1 VIYSFFWDITQHS
14 RLLFAD
20 ISGQPVSPIFEGH
33 AVQSWTTGP
42 LEMGPIGCPEVLV
55 TNCQS
60 AVCNVTEEH
69 GSDSHH
75 DGSMESH
82 RSTCNL

>member
-1 VIYSFFWDITQHS
+1 MISSFFWDITQQS
-14 RLLFAD
+14 RLLFTGA
-20 ISGQPVSPIFEGH
+20 SGQPVSPIFKGH

-42 LEMGPIGCPEVLV
+42 LKMEPVGCPEVSV

-60 AVCNVTEEH
+60 AVCNVTEER

-75 DGSMESH
+75 ERSMKSH
-82 RSTCNL
+82 SSACNL